1 MDNNLSTDK
10 QLVSSIR
17 NTEWIDLS
25 PGHKTLRTSIEE
37 HINNACVL
45 KNDTSP
51 IMVKGAF
58 GIGKTA
64 TLHYMFHYAWTK
76 LGVPAFML
84 NLEEIIAE
92 IKKYLIENNIEK
104 LPNKEVSKII
114 GGILSAQIDIL
125 KNSKPEEIEG
135 TQIYF
140 PSFDKDNLTE
150 YLSKFKPARLHT
162 TDNGGFKD
170 EEYPLFDFHMIN
182 NAIKSK
188 NRYLLLIDEFEA
200 KYQQLKGLIES
211 SGGGMLRHFFDDIF
225 STSSTNY
232 YCIIGNGPASGY
244 ELNQDLKEKSDSN
257 AAEQRRL
264 FVKQIQ
270 MPTVASLSKSFLKV
284 FPKEYINF
292 IWWISRSRPGQIKK
306 LKDNLQSLEEL
317 KEHSF
322 DSFIRENIVFKDP
335 IDDTGEANVVFLKS
349 EIFNDYESSLQLQI
363 KESLICLGPRRV
375 DIKDENIKNIFLDGK
390 ELFSVSKDMIEYEA
404 LKDALK
410 KDLKKEAEYTSIDSE
425 KISHYLDLV
434 LESISSKDKK
444 ICFGYFDKS
453 NTDKALVDTF
463 LNPLWS
469 ILYDMIT
476 IYEDENDSS
485 VKKILDFILTQNKI
499 VDDYSNIDRTFK
511 NVYDLFDINQQ
522 REEFVFIQ
530 LNLKTIR
537 EAIEQPIG
545 TPRLPYKSE
554 SLDTKISEVD
564 VIDNIFIWS
573 KNDKEEILI
582 IPNYDNQELIECYL
596 ETLTKYFQEN
606 WNDKKNYFG
615 NGELVTNIVYLEE
628 NDKIIAFKHWLCLAD
643 DKEELPYKLKR
654 LDVKH
659 IDSYNIHN
667 SQRISDFIS
676 SLTKIATVGVFNDD
690 IKSESLKIFSDDKNA
705 NFIRIDKIVD
715 VILNANWTESKQI
728 RRTIEY
734 FKDLLLVGENSVL
747 NQISIVAKNSY
758 NKEIEK
764 YVFDIEQVKHYS
776 YSLKLSDKDHL
787 ETVFSSQSR
796 RFISYSLAQNEM
808 LDEKLIEIINSV
820 QDLKLYP
827 EDDKEDLS
835 LIGYNGFIKKHTKDL
850 NRFLEDFHQTDKIT
864 KGILKYLKLISE
876 YSEVRSVTEINE
888 LLSEEN
894 LLHKSYLSYIGV
906 SNYKNYFFD
915 GLFLNILSDKI
926 ENAEEFR
933 TTIVSELDTKK
944 AELRELSTEL
954 LDISENLKDLT
965 GKKEDFIEVNEIDNF
980 YTKII
985 IPYSFFVKENS
996 SISCLLI
1003 GNYLTATID
1012 RKIITIKEFLSDAKK
1027 LESSLQLYKGKIQEK
1042 QNIINDLYSQN
1053 SLNTKLFKEKYSTP
1067 RNDNYLYS
1075 RLFVESF
1082 KKLGGGDSFDNIFQ
1096 KKYKPTEAFWIKNDD
1111 IKVFQSTLKASF
1123 DNNLPTMN
1131 EIIENLQ
1138 IISEQIENIKSMES
1152 NILNLIKMENNE

>member
-25 PGHKTLRTSIEE
+25 TGHKTLRTSIEE

-64 TLHYMFHYAWTK
+64 TLHYMFHFAWTK
-76 LGVPAFML
+76 LGVPTFML
-84 NLEEIIAE
+84 NLEDVIVE
-92 IKKYLIENNIEK
+92 IKKYLTENNIEK

-114 GGILSAQIDIL
+114 GSILSAQIDIL

-140 PSFDKDNLTE
+140 PSFDKDNLAE

-182 NAIKSK
+182 EAIKSK

-200 KYQQLKGLIES
+200 KYQQLKELIES

-225 STSSTNY
+225 STSSSNY

-292 IWWISRSRPGQIKK
+292 IWWLSRSRPGQIKK

-375 DIKDENIKNIFLDGK
+375 DIKDENSKNIFLDGK
-390 ELFSVSKDMIEYEA
+390 ELFSVSKDMIDYET

-434 LESISSKDKK
+434 LESISSKNKK

-522 REEFVFIQ
+522 REEIVFIQ

-582 IPNYDNQELIECYL
+582 IPNYENQELLECYL

-606 WNDKKNYFG
+606 WKDKKNYFG
-615 NGELVTNIVYLEE
+615 NGELVTNIVYLVE
-628 NDKIIAFKHWLCLAD
+628 NDKIIAFKDGLCLSD

-667 SQRISDFIS
+667 NQRISDFIS

-690 IKSESLKIFSDDKNA
+690 IKSESLKKISDDKNA

-734 FKDLLLVGENSVL
+734 YKDLLLVGDNSVL
-747 NQISIVAKNSY
+747 ESLIKLANKSFSDALKEIIPCTDKMKNSLLKISVEDKIFEEAHSSQTKNLFNFLIAEIEKENLKPLISILKNLREFKFRPSLENRENEVSLVDLFFSFEKNNKIGESIDDYKNSSISKY
-758 NKEIEK
+758 LARFSQLLSDYSDVNSLSDMVDAIYQNKTNATSYFKALNFCESNIPYLNGFYYLALSEKLDYDTEVIPKKEELENIQKEFNDLEGELSDLLYELKELTVTESELNYNLELRTYNTNIIQPLLQLIKDNSNISYLILTEIVSRYLRNSLKRANRFKTQIIKMIGEITSKKTIIDAKQNEYDVIFEKSEIHRKLVSKSKTKNFFYGEKFVKSFKIDNTFHLIFGDLNKFKPSDKYFIDDNEFDLFLASIKRSFDKKLPEINKEIEEVK
-764 YVFDIEQVKHYS
+764 EIDAEIVEVLKIEES
-776 YSLKLSDKDHL
+776 
-787 ETVFSSQSR
+787 
-796 RFISYSLAQNEM
+796 ISI
-808 LDEKLIEIINSV
+808 LI
-820 QDLKLYP
+820 
-827 EDDKEDLS
+827 
-835 LIGYNGFIKKHTKDL
+835 T
-850 NRFLEDFHQTDKIT
+850 T
-864 KGILKYLKLISE
+864 
-876 YSEVRSVTEINE
+876 
-888 LLSEEN
+888 EEN
-894 LLHKSYLSYIGV
+894 
-906 SNYKNYFFD
+906 
-915 GLFLNILSDKI
+915 
-926 ENAEEFR
+926 E
-933 TTIVSELDTKK
+933 
-944 AELRELSTEL
+944 
-954 LDISENLKDLT
+954 
-965 GKKEDFIEVNEIDNF
+965 
-980 YTKII
+980 
-985 IPYSFFVKENS
+985 
-996 SISCLLI
+996 
-1003 GNYLTATID
+1003 
-1012 RKIITIKEFLSDAKK
+1012 
-1027 LESSLQLYKGKIQEK
+1027 
-1042 QNIINDLYSQN
+1042 
-1053 SLNTKLFKEKYSTP
+1053 
-1067 RNDNYLYS
+1067 
-1075 RLFVESF
+1075 
-1082 KKLGGGDSFDNIFQ
+1082 
-1096 KKYKPTEAFWIKNDD
+1096 
-1111 IKVFQSTLKASF
+1111 
-1123 DNNLPTMN
+1123 
-1131 EIIENLQ
+1131 
-1138 IISEQIENIKSMES
+1138 
-1152 NILNLIKMENNE
+1152 

>member
-1 MDNNLSTDK
+1 M
-10 QLVSSIR
+10 
-17 NTEWIDLS
+17 
-25 PGHKTLRTSIEE
+25 
-37 HINNACVL
+37 
-45 KNDTSP
+45 
-51 IMVKGAF
+51 
-58 GIGKTA
+58 
-64 TLHYMFHYAWTK
+64 
-76 LGVPAFML
+76 
-84 NLEEIIAE
+84 
-92 IKKYLIENNIEK
+92 
-104 LPNKEVSKII
+104 
-114 GGILSAQIDIL
+114 
-125 KNSKPEEIEG
+125 
-135 TQIYF
+135 
-140 PSFDKDNLTE
+140 
-150 YLSKFKPARLHT
+150 
-162 TDNGGFKD
+162 
-170 EEYPLFDFHMIN
+170 
-182 NAIKSK
+182 
-188 NRYLLLIDEFEA
+188 
-200 KYQQLKGLIES
+200 
-211 SGGGMLRHFFDDIF
+211 
-225 STSSTNY
+225 
-232 YCIIGNGPASGY
+232 
-244 ELNQDLKEKSDSN
+244 
-257 AAEQRRL
+257 
-264 FVKQIQ
+264 
-270 MPTVASLSKSFLKV
+270 
-284 FPKEYINF
+284 
-292 IWWISRSRPGQIKK
+292 
-306 LKDNLQSLEEL
+306 
-317 KEHSF
+317 
-322 DSFIRENIVFKDP
+322 
-335 IDDTGEANVVFLKS
+335 
-349 EIFNDYESSLQLQI
+349 
-363 KESLICLGPRRV
+363 
-375 DIKDENIKNIFLDGK
+375 
-390 ELFSVSKDMIEYEA
+390 
-404 LKDALK
+404 
-410 KDLKKEAEYTSIDSE
+410 
-425 KISHYLDLV
+425 
-434 LESISSKDKK
+434 
-444 ICFGYFDKS
+444 
-453 NTDKALVDTF
+453 
-463 LNPLWS
+463 
-469 ILYDMIT
+469 
-476 IYEDENDSS
+476 
-485 VKKILDFILTQNKI
+485 
-499 VDDYSNIDRTFK
+499 
-511 NVYDLFDINQQ
+511 
-522 REEFVFIQ
+522 
-530 LNLKTIR
+530 
-537 EAIEQPIG
+537 
-545 TPRLPYKSE
+545 
-554 SLDTKISEVD
+554 
-564 VIDNIFIWS
+564 
-573 KNDKEEILI
+573 
-582 IPNYDNQELIECYL
+582 
-596 ETLTKYFQEN
+596 
-606 WNDKKNYFG
+606 
-615 NGELVTNIVYLEE
+615 
-628 NDKIIAFKHWLCLAD
+628 
-643 DKEELPYKLKR
+643 PYKLKR

-659 IDSYNIHN
+659 IDYYNIHN

-676 SLTKIATVGVFNDD
+676 SLTKIATVGIFNED
-690 IKSESLKIFSDDKNA
+690 IKSDSLKTFSDDKNA
-705 NFIRIDKIVD
+705 NYIRIDKIVN

-764 YVFDIEQVKHYS
+764 YVIDIEQVKNYS

-796 RFISYSLAQNEM
+796 RFISYSLAQNDN
-808 LDEKLIEIINSV
+808 LDEKLIEIINSI

-965 GKKEDFIEVNEIDNF
+965 GKKEAFIEVNEIDNF